1 MIKIVL
7 PEAKRLLMLCAER
20 TREKCF
26 CACRYKKMLCCAIA
40 RSPAIHS
47 PRDCALFYYS
57 PGAAHVYII
66 LGPRAAAAGRRRR
79 VKRTRAESDAEC
91 SRITSERPL
100 LIATTLSGN
109 SLSAAVCAMCADSE
123 FIMMDAI
130 YNREYEC

>member
-1 MIKIVL
+1 MRGADAREMFLCLSLQENVVL
-7 PEAKRLLMLCAER
+7 CDSPITRNSLTARLRLVLLFAWC
-20 TREKCF
+20 
-26 CACRYKKMLCCAIA
+26 CACI
-40 RSPAIHS
+40 
-47 PRDCALFYYS
+47 YY
-57 PGAAHVYII
+57 I